1 MLNTIG
7 MSESIMKL
15 IEKRNRTD
23 LLVFFGLALLTL
35 VMVVILIWY
44 IKPFLF
50 GASNIPPSAIQM
62 DYQLE

>member
-23 LLVFFGLALLTL
+23 ILLFFGLVILTL
-35 VMVVILIWY
+35 TLIVVLFFY
-44 IKPFLF
+44 IKPLLL
-50 GASNIPPSAIQM
+50 GNNTYTPTTVENAIK
-62 DYQLE
+62 

>member
-23 LLVFFGLALLTL
+23 MFLFIGLALLTI
-35 VMVVILIWY
+35 MLIGVLLYY
-44 IKPFLF
+44 IKPLIF
-50 GASNIPPSAIQM
+50 GLSTAPPMA
-62 DYQLE
+62 